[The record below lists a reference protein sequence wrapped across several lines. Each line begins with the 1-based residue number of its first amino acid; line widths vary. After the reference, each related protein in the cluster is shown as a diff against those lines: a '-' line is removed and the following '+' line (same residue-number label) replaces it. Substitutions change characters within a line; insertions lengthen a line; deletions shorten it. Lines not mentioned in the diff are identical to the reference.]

1 MAATGGHWVK
11 GAGGSR
17 FAGGVQSLPRAPADR
32 RGKRKVEIAPYTWED
47 EPKGMRSIWGYVA
60 GIFARYNRD
69 SGQLEYAASPQ
80 TLGDYRMTEAKAR
93 DLVARWNRGERG
105 VAREPVT
112 TEGEK

>member
-17 FAGGVQSLPRAPADR
+17 FVGGVQAVRREDAG
-32 RGKRKVEIAPYTWED
+32 RGKRKVEIAPYTWQD

-80 TLGDYRMTEAKAR
+80 TLGYYGMTESRAR
-93 DLVARWNRGERG
+93 DLIARWNRGERW
-105 VAREPVT
+105 VARDGMT